1 MSNELTTGSASAGQ
15 YPERTSD
22 LPDETVLTLA
32 EAADRLGLEVNSVRR
47 KAKAGQLAG
56 AYKRTDL
63 GGEWRIPVSAVER
76 AATKA
81 TATTAQP
88 SKSDEQRAELEKLR
102 TENAVLRALAD
113 ERGRELEQ
121 LHQSFRG
128 LMAGAGPQPADDL
141 GTDVRVLADE
151 LARQVAELK
160 AKQEQPPTKR
170 WWRRG

>member
-32 EAADRLGLEVNSVRR
+32 EAAERLGLEVNSVRR

-81 TATTAQP
+81 TATAAQP

-102 TENAVLRALAD
+102 TENAELRTLAA
-113 ERGRELEQ
+113 ERGRQLDQ
-121 LHQSFRG
+121 LHQTFRALG
-128 LMAGAGPQPADDL
+128 VGDKQAADKQAADDMAAKL
-141 GTDVRVLADE
+141 QAVTEQLAQ
-151 LARQVAELK
+151 LQQQSA
-160 AKQEQPPTKR
+160 KR